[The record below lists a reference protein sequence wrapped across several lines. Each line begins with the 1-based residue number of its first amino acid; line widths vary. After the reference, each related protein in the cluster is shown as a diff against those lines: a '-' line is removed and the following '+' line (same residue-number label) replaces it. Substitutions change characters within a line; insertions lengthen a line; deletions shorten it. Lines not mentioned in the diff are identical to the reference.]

1 MIKKYFLQILIVLLM
16 LTIAWIL
23 VSLKEVKPSLTEAL
37 NKPIQANINQSGGDK
52 TAVNP
57 QFFPMRNWLV
67 DEPEISAQSG
77 IIINFKTENEKNNIL
92 YQKNSNQ
99 VLPIA
104 SLSKIMT
111 AIVVLENYDFEEVIK
126 VSDKS
131 VTTTGDTGGLIRDED
146 LRVKDLLYIMLMES
160 SNDAAMALAGD
171 NPRLSYNEFINLMNS
186 KAKEL
191 GLKNTAFIDPMG
203 LDPRNKSTATEIA
216 ELTKYALKFP
226 LILEIFKTQNTT
238 VSSIDNKFIH
248 NLTSTNKLLGRIP
261 QIIGGKTGFTEEA
274 GGCMLM
280 VSSLSNAN
288 YLITVILGSNERE
301 IDMEKLVI
309 WAQQAYIWQ

>member
-1 MIKKYFLQILIVLLM
+1 MIKRYFLQILIVLLM

-23 VSLKEVKPSLTEAL
+23 VSLKEIKPSLSEAL
-37 NKPIQANINQSGGDK
+37 NKPIQASINQSAGDK

-57 QFFPMRNWLV
+57 QFFPMRNWLI

-77 IIINFKTENEKNNIL
+77 IIINFKTENEKNNSL

-99 VLPIA
+99 VLLIA

-111 AIVVLENYDFEEVIK
+111 AIVVLGNYDPEEVIK

-131 VTTTGDTGGLIRDED
+131 VTMTGDTGGLIRDED
-146 LRVKDLLYIMLMES
+146 LKVKDLLYIMLIES

-171 NPRLSYNEFINLMNS
+171 NPRLSYNEFISLMNN

-191 GLKNTAFIDPMG
+191 GLKNTVFIDPMG
-203 LDPRNKSTATEIA
+203 LDSGNKSTVTEIA
-216 ELTKYALKFP
+216 ELTEYALKFP

-274 GGCMLM
+274 GGCMMTILRI
-280 VSSLSNAN
+280 SENN
-288 YLITVILGSNERE
+288 YLITVVLDSDERE
-301 IDMEKLVI
+301 NDVEKLINWV
-309 WAQQAYIWQ
+309 QQAYIWQ